1 MGYALPN
8 QATVHIA
15 LNYGSEI
22 IITDISNASP
32 AIISA
37 GTDHGLVVGDVIQL
51 DVGWSNLNNLVI
63 RVSEISEDK
72 ITLEGIDTSDIER
85 FAVGGGTGT
94 MRKVEEWI
102 EVPQITEVSNSG
114 GEQQNTQI
122 QFLADDRQRNL
133 NTFKSAQSQTYTLAH
148 DSSLPIYPVFRAA
161 DSSGEFLAAKMFVPK
176 AKETRYW
183 CTSISFND
191 TPNTAVNEV
200 ETVDAVFDMQS
211 PGMTF
216 HKTTGSTVAAAGALM
231 KAAKSTTVKA

>member
-8 QATVHIA
+8 GATVHIA
-15 LNYGSEI
+15 LKYGAEI
-22 IITDISNASP
+22 AISDISNTSP

-37 GTDHGLVVGDVIQL
+37 GTEHGLQVDDVIQL
-51 DVGWSNLNNLVI
+51 DVGWSNMNNLVI
-63 RVSEISEDK
+63 RVSEITDDK
-72 ITLEGIDTSDIER
+72 ITLDGIDTTNTER
-85 FAVGGGTGT
+85 FTAGGGIGT

-102 EVPQITEVSNSG
+102 EIPQITEVSNSG

-133 NTFKSAQSQTYTLAH
+133 NTFKSAQSQTYTIAH
-148 DSSLPIYPVFRAA
+148 DSSLPVYPVLRAA
-161 DSSGEFLAAKMFVPK
+161 DESGEFLAAKMFVPK

-183 CTSISFND
+183 CTSVSFND

-200 ETVDAVFDMQS
+200 ETVAAVLDMQS

-216 HKTTGSTVAAAGALM
+216 HKTNTSSVAAAGA
-231 KAAKSTTVKA
+231 AIRSAKIATS